1 MNMILSNEL
10 LVKVFGGTT
19 GSGDAPG
26 LPPREAKAEQ
36 EKIGTS
42 SVDPTPAVSVPKP

>member
-1 MNMILSNEL
+1 MILSNEL

-19 GSGDAPG
+19 GSGDAPD

-36 EKIGTS
+36 EEIGTR
-42 SVDPTPAVSVPKP
+42 SVDPAPAVSVPKP